1 MNMNLFVIRRPDR
14 NETILK
20 HCFDSNAKDGYSRKR
35 LAFSSQLSGQSLAGQ
50 ADFISVRRS
59 LFTRRNSLSTSVHCA
74 ALTCGSCQAETLPL
88 SSGRMLLSLL
98 MLESLKPIDDYSRNL
113 LYWGGAIYTM
123 RLSHKALDVGA
134 LIV

>member
-1 MNMNLFVIRRPDR
+1 
-14 NETILK
+14 
-20 HCFDSNAKDGYSRKR
+20 
-35 LAFSSQLSGQSLAGQ
+35 
-50 ADFISVRRS
+50 
-59 LFTRRNSLSTSVHCA
+59 
-74 ALTCGSCQAETLPL
+74 
-88 SSGRMLLSLL
+88 MLLSLL